1 MHPSPHELME
11 LLSEARRLEWGC
23 DEQLR
28 LLERLRT
35 HCPAHVPGLLL
46 SSRALLWA
54 KEDVPDPTAFFAEVE
69 QILVSALESS
79 DRSPETLLGMAR
91 FESVVRDSPGAAE
104 ALYREAA
111 SRASSLLEEAWAG
124 LIESL
129 GEQEKTDEAARLSQH
144 ASRLFPESTA
154 LAEARRF
161 ARLKD

>member
-1 MHPSPHELME
+1 MHPSPHELLE
-11 LLSEARRLEWGC
+11 LLSEARRLEWGS
-23 DEQLR
+23 DAQLR

-54 KEDVPDPTAFFAEVE
+54 KEDLVDPTAFFAEVE
-69 QILVSALESS
+69 QLLVAAIESA
-79 DRSPETLLGMAR
+79 DRSPEALIGLAR
-91 FESVVRDSPGAAE
+91 FKSVVRDSPRDAE
-104 ALYREAA
+104 PLYQEAA
-111 SRASSLLEEAWAG
+111 SRALSLLEEAWAG

-129 GEQEKTDEAARLSQH
+129 AEQEKTDEAARLSQH
-144 ASRLFPESTA
+144 ASRLFPASTA